1 MRLFLGFG
9 SRAGRD
15 ETWTG
20 KDETRTGRD
29 GDETTATAF
38 VPTRNK
44 GEKTRTRILKADDG
58 EAEDGAKEDPAAIAN
73 VCLTFN

>member
-29 GDETTATAF
+29 GDETTASAF
-38 VPTRNK
+38 VPTRNTGK
-44 GEKTRTRILKADDG
+44 KMRMRILKADDG
-58 EAEDGAKEDPAAIAN
+58 ETEDDAEDPAAIAN
-73 VCLTFN
+73 V